1 MLRPSIICFEEQF
14 IPYHEGADSSCLS
27 KSLDPPEPFVD
38 PVPTRQRQAHHPS
51 HLSSFISNSPNRMS
65 APFCKRIANGIDAG
79 ASETP
84 REFPAHN
91 GPARKRISGTCR

>member
-1 MLRPSIICFEEQF
+1 
-14 IPYHEGADSSCLS
+14 
-27 KSLDPPEPFVD
+27 
-38 PVPTRQRQAHHPS
+38 
-51 HLSSFISNSPNRMS
+51 MS

-91 GPARKRISGTCR
+91 GPARKRISECLKRTTFKRSAWFRAHAAGPSLSVVLENLIPQLNAAKQVARRRTSVDCAVDGRG